1 MVRRVAGVSGAG
13 GEHMLDQMGV
23 TLHTGDLSM
32 DDLLRYAQETER
44 LGYEGFW
51 LTEESGKEA
60 FAVLALLAQAT
71 RRLRLCTGILNYYS
85 RTPTLLAMGAST
97 IHRLSGGRFALGLGQ
112 GGVGFTERGHGIRP
126 QRALARARE
135 TVEIVRGLLTSPRF
149 SYEGQWFHIARFH
162 VREGPIDGR
171 VPIYL
176 SALNPKMVGMAAR
189 VADGFIAN
197 WVTPESLDEYRV
209 IIRQEAAKAGREPS
223 QVQILTLLMTCVDPN
238 DEAARHALRRGLAFY
253 FASEHY
259 HHAAELGGFGREAK
273 EIKTVWD
280 RGEHEGAARQVTD
293 AMMEKFALY
302 GTADARRQKLRWM
315 LDEGVYPIIYPL
327 PRREHMVADHF
338 AAIRL
343 AAQALS

>member
-1 MVRRVAGVSGAG
+1 MRP
-13 GEHMLDQMGV
+13 MGV
-23 TLHTGDLSM
+23 TLHTGDL
-32 DDLLRYAQETER
+32 DVEEILRYAREAET

-60 FAVLALLAQAT
+60 FALLALLARTTT
-71 RRLRLCTGILNYYS
+71 RIRLGTGILSFYS

-112 GGVGFTERGHGIRP
+112 GGVGFTERGHGVRP
-126 QRALARARE
+126 ERSLARARE

-149 SYEGQWFHIARFH
+149 SYEGQWFHVKQFH
-162 VREGPIDGR
+162 LREGPIDGR

-176 SALNPKMVGMAAR
+176 SALNPKMVGVAAR

-197 WVTPESLDEYRV
+197 WLTPASLDEYRA
-209 IIRQEAAKAGREPS
+209 IILDEAPKAGRDPS
-223 QVQILTLLMTCVDPN
+223 QVQILTLLMTCVDPD

-273 EIKTVWD
+273 AIKAVWD
-280 RGEHEGAARQVTD
+280 RGEHDGAARLVTE
-293 AMMEKFALY
+293 AMMETFALY
-302 GTADARRQKLRWM
+302 GTPDACGRKLRWM
-315 LDEGVYPIIYPL
+315 LGEGVYPIVYPV
-327 PRREHMVADHF
+327 PRRERMAEDHF

-343 AAQALS
+343 AAQRAS

>member
-1 MVRRVAGVSGAG
+1 MPP
-13 GEHMLDQMGV
+13 MGV
-23 TLHTGDLSM
+23 TLHTGDL
-32 DDLLRYAQETER
+32 DVDEILRYAREAET

-60 FAVLALLAQAT
+60 FALLALLARAT
-71 RRLRLCTGILNYYS
+71 TRIRLGTGILSFYS

-112 GGVGFTERGHGIRP
+112 GGVGFTERGHGVQPERP
-126 QRALARARE
+126 LARARE
-135 TVEIVRGLLTSPRF
+135 TVEIVRGLLTSSRF
-149 SYEGQWFHIARFH
+149 SHDGQWFHVRQFH
-162 VREGPIDGR
+162 LREGPIQGR

-176 SALNPKMVGMAAR
+176 SALNPKMVGVAAR

-197 WVTPESLDEYRV
+197 WVTPGSLDEYRT
-209 IIRQEAAKAGREPS
+209 IIGEEAPKAGREPS
-223 QVQILTLLMTCVDPN
+223 QVQILTLLMTCVDPD

-259 HHAAELGGFGREAK
+259 HHAAELGGFGKEAK
-273 EIKTVWD
+273 EIKAVWD
-280 RGEHEGAARQVTD
+280 RGDHERASRLVTD

-302 GTADARRQKLRWM
+302 GPPEACRRKLGWM
-315 LDEGVYPIIYPL
+315 LGERVYPIIYPL
-327 PRREHMVADHF
+327 PRRDRMADDHF

-343 AAQALS
+343 AAQAAL

>member
-1 MVRRVAGVSGAG
+1 MPP
-13 GEHMLDQMGV
+13 MGV
-23 TLHTGDLSM
+23 TLHSGDL
-32 DDLLRYAQETER
+32 DVEEILRYAREAET

-60 FAVLALLAQAT
+60 FALLALLARTTT
-71 RRLRLCTGILNYYS
+71 RIRLGTGILSFYS

-126 QRALARARE
+126 ERPLARARE

-149 SYEGQWFHIARFH
+149 SYEGQWFHVKQFH
-162 VREGPIDGR
+162 LREGPIDGR

-176 SALNPKMVGMAAR
+176 SALNPKMVGVAAR

-197 WVTPESLDEYRV
+197 WLTPESLDEYRA
-209 IIRQEAAKAGREPS
+209 IIRDEAPKAGREPS
-223 QVQILTLLMTCVDPN
+223 QVQILTLLMTCVDP
-238 DEAARHALRRGLAFY
+238 DDDAARHALRRGLAFY

-259 HHAAELGGFGREAK
+259 HHAAELGGFGQEAK
-273 EIKTVWD
+273 EIKAVWD
-280 RGEHEGAARQVTD
+280 RGEHEGAARLVTE

-302 GTADARRQKLRWM
+302 GTPEACGRKLRWM
-315 LDEGVYPIIYPL
+315 LGEGVYPIIYPV
-327 PRREHMVADHF
+327 PRRERMTEDHF

-343 AAQALS
+343 AAQGAV